1 MTTPLRSKL
10 PLSVTLP
17 LFVAIAMF
25 VVAVGTTQIG
35 VMVLR
40 SSNET
45 GLRDQALVFLDA
57 VAGHIAAEIK
67 EKDAEETVGAQLA
80 ASLTFRT
87 ALLEQGMAARWTDR
101 TGTIRTAVLTETD
114 ADLLNQALS
123 EAQTLGPEGVSLTSV
138 PDRPVLLIAR
148 SYPLEDRRLYLAATF
163 DTTPLEDAASMVTSV
178 ALGIDILVAIIAAL
192 ATYAV
197 THRALMP
204 LDRFIERLADQET
217 DAAGAARWRRGDEL
231 RQLEAALA
239 LREQSEAQRVSMLEQ
254 MAQQERDGLLARM
267 AASIAHEVRNP
278 LAGLKNG
285 ISTLRRFGER
295 EEVRKETLDFL
306 ENGLDSIGRV
316 VDVTL
321 STYRRRSGAKLLS
334 ARDIQDLELLIAPE
348 ARRAGALLAW
358 ELDETAEVMTDAD
371 ALRQILINLML
382 NAVRASPPGGTVT
395 VGLSQDEAA
404 HTVVLRV
411 SDEGPGMPPELV
423 AAIISGQ
430 VDDVPVERSI
440 GIWVVSNLVA
450 RIGADLSIRSK
461 EGAGTT
467 VQLTLTSEPE
477 NGSAAK

>member
-1 MTTPLRSKL
+1 
-10 PLSVTLP
+10 
-17 LFVAIAMF
+17 
-25 VVAVGTTQIG
+25 
-35 VMVLR
+35 
-40 SSNET
+40 
-45 GLRDQALVFLDA
+45 
-57 VAGHIAAEIK
+57 
-67 EKDAEETVGAQLA
+67 
-80 ASLTFRT
+80 
-87 ALLEQGMAARWTDR
+87 
-101 TGTIRTAVLTETD
+101 
-114 ADLLNQALS
+114 
-123 EAQTLGPEGVSLTSV
+123 
-138 PDRPVLLIAR
+138 
-148 SYPLEDRRLYLAATF
+148 
-163 DTTPLEDAASMVTSV
+163 
-178 ALGIDILVAIIAAL
+178 
-192 ATYAV
+192 
-197 THRALMP
+197 
-204 LDRFIERLADQET
+204 
-217 DAAGAARWRRGDEL
+217 
-231 RQLEAALA
+231 
-239 LREQSEAQRVSMLEQ
+239 MLEQ

-348 ARRAGALLAW
+348 ARRAGAILAW

-404 HTVVLRV
+404 HTVALRV

-467 VQLTLTSEPE
+467 VQLTLTSEAE
-477 NGSAAK
+477 NGSKAR